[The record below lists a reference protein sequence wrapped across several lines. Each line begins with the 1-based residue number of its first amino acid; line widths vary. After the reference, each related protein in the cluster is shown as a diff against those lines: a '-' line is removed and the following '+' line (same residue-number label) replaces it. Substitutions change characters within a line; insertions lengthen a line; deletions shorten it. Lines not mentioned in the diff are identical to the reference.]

1 MPDDLAPSLV
11 TAQSTREFLKRA
23 RQSAVA
29 WSLLGTLL
37 RIIGGL
43 IVLPLSA
50 RKLSGDH
57 LGLWYVFLSLQGIA
71 ILFDLGFSPAV
82 VRAAGYL
89 WAGARQLRAFGVE
102 PIQANKSEP
111 SRPNFELLSHLV
123 ATMRFYYRALGFASA
138 LIMLIGGGACIW
150 LKT

>member
-57 LGLWYVFLSLQGIA
+57 LGLWSVFLSLQGIA

-89 WAGARQLRAFGVE
+89 WAGARQLRPIGVE
-102 PIQANKSEP
+102 ALAQNKGTASGANY
-111 SRPNFELLSHLV
+111 ELLGHLV
-123 ATMRFYYRALGFASA
+123 ATMR
-138 LIMLIGGGACIW
+138 
-150 LKT
+150 

>member
-1 MPDDLAPSLV
+1 MTNDTTPKIV
-11 TAQSTREFLKRA
+11 TVQLGREVFVRA

-29 WSLLGTLL
+29 WSLLGTIL

-50 RKLSGDH
+50 RKLTSDH

-71 ILFDLGFSPAV
+71 TLFDLGFSPAV

-89 WAGARQLRAFGVE
+89 WAGARQLRPFGVQ
-102 PIQANKSEP
+102 PIQESYERGAG
-111 SRPNFELLSHLV
+111 PNYDLLGHLV
-123 ATMRFYYRALGFASA
+123 A
-138 LIMLIGGGACIW
+138 
-150 LKT
+150 